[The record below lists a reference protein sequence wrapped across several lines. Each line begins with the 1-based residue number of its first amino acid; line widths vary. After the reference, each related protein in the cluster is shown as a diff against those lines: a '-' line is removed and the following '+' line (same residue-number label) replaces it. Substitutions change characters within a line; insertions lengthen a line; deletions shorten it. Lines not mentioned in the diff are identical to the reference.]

1 MNDKVSVVLSINGRE
16 VSLTFSERK
25 DDSVYNRVKS
35 ILLSSF
41 VNNIA
46 ACNLANEPD
55 MSNNISGGP
64 CQSNSCHSQLP

>member
-46 ACNLANEPD
+46 ACNLANEP
-55 MSNNISGGP
+55 I
-64 CQSNSCHSQLP
+64 